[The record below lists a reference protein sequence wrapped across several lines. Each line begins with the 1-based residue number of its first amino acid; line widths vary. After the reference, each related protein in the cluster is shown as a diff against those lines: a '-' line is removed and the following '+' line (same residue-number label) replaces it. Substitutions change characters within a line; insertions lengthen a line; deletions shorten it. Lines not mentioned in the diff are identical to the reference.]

1 MILIGTEVET
11 VGDETY
17 DPRLRLWY
25 RGAVEK
31 QSLDWSDIYIFF
43 TDQKPGITVSL
54 PIRKGDDAILGVVG
68 LDITLGSS

>member
-43 TDQKPGITVSL
+43 
-54 PIRKGDDAILGVVG
+54 G
-68 LDITLGSS
+68 LDLWIGHLASIRSQQTERLHANRS